1 MVNRPHLTKLVERTR
16 RLSPL
21 AAAVVFPVDA
31 DSLQMALSGAFAG
44 FVAPTLVGPEARIRD
59 AALRAGLD
67 ITRLPLIDTA
77 DLPRAAGERAVQ
89 LANAG
94 AVGALI
100 KGSLANDDLLG
111 PVAEP
116 ASGLRTDRRLTHVY
130 FLDLP
135 GLLRGLVLTDALLNL
150 TPNLAAKRDIV
161 DNAVRFATALE
172 IATPNVALLAPRNF
186 VVPAFASTSEAA
198 ALKSMAA
205 QGFFGDAIIDGPLT
219 PDIAL
224 NADAQR
230 FHGVQSI
237 VAGRAD
243 ILVASDQEGATMV
256 LRTLTGITG
265 GLAAGLVVGA
275 KVPIVSCTQHDPME
289 VRMASCVLA
298 SLVHHASSA
307 PVQDAP
313 AVASG
318 QAFESARPVAA

>member
-1 MVNRPHLTKLVERTR
+1 MVNRPQLTKLAERTR

-21 AAAVVFPVDA
+21 AVAVVFPVDA
-31 DSLQMALSGAFAG
+31 DSLQVALSGAFAG
-44 FVAPTLVGPEARIRD
+44 YLAPTLVGPEARIRD
-59 AALRAGLD
+59 TALRTGLD

-77 DLPRAAGERAVQ
+77 DEPRAAGERAVQ
-89 LANAG
+89 LASAG
-94 AVGALI
+94 EVGALI
-100 KGSLANDDLLG
+100 KGTLANDDLLG

-116 ASGLRTDRRLTHVY
+116 GSGLRTDRRLTHVY

-135 GLLRGLVLTDALLNL
+135 GQLRGLVLTDALLNL

-161 DNAVRFATALE
+161 ANAVRFATALE

-205 QGFFGDAIIDGPLT
+205 QGFFGDAIIDGPIT

-230 FHGVQSI
+230 VHGVQSN

-243 ILVASDQEGATMV
+243 ILVAPDQEAATMV

-275 KVPIVSCTQHDPME
+275 KVPIVSCAQHDPME

-298 SLVHHASSA
+298 SLVCAASSVA
-307 PVQDAP
+307 GHDAQ
-313 AVASG
+313 AAANG
-318 QAFESARPVAA
+318 QASEGARRVAA